1 MSILESVAGA
11 GGLISNEHPK
21 DPGRD
26 PYPSTWD
33 LSEMKRIETK
43 LRLERVIFPQCMW
56 GQVSRK
62 DTCISSNLKG
72 IQELDILGN
81 GRCCHRSHD
90 YLFGLDENGNFK
102 TRQAQTYPSPLCE
115 KIAQLYVRNWEL
127 RSDIGEYVDF
137 EEFGEEETE
146 EDSSLE
152 MEYGLGER
160 VPAPEVGRNWDSLS
174 RWKEEA
180 RWVWKLEEHN
190 NVLEARAGVISAR
203 KATMTKD
210 HWNKRHLLISDS
222 QVAIGV
228 FGKGRSSSRSLNI
241 LARRLASIALA
252 TGSKFYWRYIRTHRN
267 HADGPSRGVDLGVA
281 PKTSSTEEMV
291 SGLTDFFYKHTKG

>member
-1 MSILESVAGA
+1 M
-11 GGLISNEHPK
+11 
-21 DPGRD
+21 
-26 PYPSTWD
+26 
-33 LSEMKRIETK
+33 
-43 LRLERVIFPQCMW
+43 
-56 GQVSRK
+56 
-62 DTCISSNLKG
+62 
-72 IQELDILGN
+72 
-81 GRCCHRSHD
+81 
-90 YLFGLDENGNFK
+90 
-102 TRQAQTYPSPLCE
+102 
-115 KIAQLYVRNWEL
+115 